1 MSEGIRIN
9 KYLSEIGYCSRR
21 QADKLIEQGRIMV
34 NSKEA
39 VMGYKVQKD
48 DVIHVDGEKIKQ
60 KKTKRIFIALNKP
73 KGVVCTTNAGVEE
86 NNIIDFI
93 KFRERIFPIGRLDK
107 TTTGL
112 ILLTNDGST
121 ANKILKTSYNNEK
134 EYLVRVNRPISE
146 DVLKKMSEGV
156 AIVGK
161 KTRKCKVE
169 QISQFIFKIVLTQGL
184 NRQIRRMSEYLG
196 YEVVALKRIRIINI
210 SLDVPLGRY
219 RDLTDAEILE
229 LNQLIE
235 PSSKTEEA
243 SLPKIETVK
252 RRTEFIKRDDPR
264 YKNPGDY

>member
-1 MSEGIRIN
+1 MSSEGTRIN

-21 QADKLIEQGRIMV
+21 QADKLIEQGRIMI

-60 KKTKRIFIALNKP
+60 KKSKRIFIALNKP

-112 ILLTNDGST
+112 ILLTNDGDT
-121 ANKILKTSYNNEK
+121 ANKILKTAYNNEK

-169 QISQFIFKIVLTQGL
+169 KLKSTEFKIILTQGL
-184 NRQIRRMSEYLG
+184 NRQIRRMCEYFDFR
-196 YEVVALKRIRIINI
+196 VVSLKRVRIMNI
-210 SLDVPLGRY
+210 KLDVKEGKY
-219 RDLTDAEILE
+219 RLLNDKEISELTNML
-229 LNQLIE
+229 
-235 PSSKTEEA
+235 K
-243 SLPKIETVK
+243 K
-252 RRTEFIKRDDPR
+252 
-264 YKNPGDY
+264 

>member
-1 MSEGIRIN
+1 MESQGIRIN

-21 QADKLIEQGRIMV
+21 QADKLIEQGRIMI

-60 KKTKRIFIALNKP
+60 KKSKRIFIALNKP

-112 ILLTNDGST
+112 ILLTNDGDT
-121 ANKILKTSYNNEK
+121 ANKILKTAYNNEK

-146 DVLKKMSEGV
+146 DILKKMSEGV
-156 AIVGK
+156 SILGK

-169 QISQFIFKIVLTQGL
+169 KLKSTEFKIILTQGL
-184 NRQIRRMSEYLG
+184 NRQIRRMCEYFDFRVLS
-196 YEVVALKRIRIINI
+196 LKRVRIMNI
-210 SLDVPLGRY
+210 KLDVKEGKY
-219 RDLTDAEILE
+219 RLLNDKEVFELTNML
-229 LNQLIE
+229 
-235 PSSKTEEA
+235 K
-243 SLPKIETVK
+243 K
-252 RRTEFIKRDDPR
+252 
-264 YKNPGDY
+264 

>member
-1 MSEGIRIN
+1 MSSEGTRIN

-21 QADKLIEQGRIMV
+21 EADKLIEQGRIMV

-48 DVIHVDGEKIKQ
+48 DIIHVDGEKIKH
-60 KKTKRIFIALNKP
+60 KKSKRIFIALNKP

-112 ILLTNDGST
+112 ILLTNDGNT
-121 ANKILKTSYNNEK
+121 ANKILKTAYNNEK

-146 DVLKKMSEGV
+146 VVLKKMSEGV
-156 AIVGK
+156 SILGK

-169 QISQFIFKIVLTQGL
+169 KLKSTEFKIILTQGL
-184 NRQIRRMSEYLG
+184 NRQIRRMCEYFDFR
-196 YEVVALKRIRIINI
+196 VVSLKRVRIMNI
-210 SLDVPLGRY
+210 KLDVKEGKY
-219 RDLTDAEILE
+219 RLLNDKEISELTNML
-229 LNQLIE
+229 
-235 PSSKTEEA
+235 K
-243 SLPKIETVK
+243 K
-252 RRTEFIKRDDPR
+252 
-264 YKNPGDY
+264 

>member
-1 MSEGIRIN
+1 MESQGIRIN

-21 QADKLIEQGRIMV
+21 QADKLIEQGRIMI

-60 KKTKRIFIALNKP
+60 KKSKRIFIALNKP

-112 ILLTNDGST
+112 ILLTNDGDT
-121 ANKILKTSYNNEK
+121 ANKILKTAYNNEK

-146 DVLKKMSEGV
+146 DILKKMSEGV

-169 QISQFIFKIVLTQGL
+169 KLKSTEFKIILTQGL
-184 NRQIRRMSEYLG
+184 NRQIRRMCEYFDFRVLS
-196 YEVVALKRIRIINI
+196 LKRVRIMNI
-210 SLDVPLGRY
+210 KLDVKEGKY
-219 RDLTDAEILE
+219 RLLNDKEIFELTNML
-229 LNQLIE
+229 
-235 PSSKTEEA
+235 K
-243 SLPKIETVK
+243 K
-252 RRTEFIKRDDPR
+252 
-264 YKNPGDY
+264 

>member
-1 MSEGIRIN
+1 MSSEGTRIN

-48 DVIHVDGEKIKQ
+48 DVIHIDGEKIKQ
-60 KKTKRIFIALNKP
+60 KKSKRIFIALNKP

-112 ILLTNDGST
+112 ILLTNDGNT
-121 ANKILKTSYNNEK
+121 ANKILKTAYNNEK

-146 DVLKKMSEGV
+146 NVLKKMSEGV
-156 AIVGK
+156 SILGK

-169 QISQFIFKIVLTQGL
+169 KLKSTEFKIILTQGL
-184 NRQIRRMSEYLG
+184 NRQIRRMCEYFDFR
-196 YEVVALKRIRIINI
+196 VVSLKRVRIMNI
-210 SLDVPLGRY
+210 KLDVKEGKY
-219 RDLTDAEILE
+219 RLLNDKEISELTNML
-229 LNQLIE
+229 
-235 PSSKTEEA
+235 K
-243 SLPKIETVK
+243 K
-252 RRTEFIKRDDPR
+252 
-264 YKNPGDY
+264 

>member
-1 MSEGIRIN
+1 MGSEGTRIN

-21 QADKLIEQGRIMV
+21 QADKLIEQGRVMV
-34 NSKEA
+34 NSKET
-39 VMGYKVQKD
+39 VMGYKIQKD
-48 DVIHVDGEKIKQ
+48 DTIHVDGEKIKQ
-60 KKTKRIFIALNKP
+60 TKRKRIFIALNKP

-93 KFRERIFPIGRLDK
+93 NFRERIFPIGRLDK

-146 DVLKKMSEGV
+146 DILKKMSEGV

-169 QISQFIFKIVLTQGL
+169 KLKSTEFKIILTQGL
-184 NRQIRRMSEYLG
+184 NRQIRRMCEYFDFR
-196 YEVVALKRIRIINI
+196 VVSLRRVRIMNI
-210 SLDVPLGRY
+210 KLDVKEGKY
-219 RDLTDAEILE
+219 RLLNDKEISELTNML
-229 LNQLIE
+229 
-235 PSSKTEEA
+235 K
-243 SLPKIETVK
+243 K
-252 RRTEFIKRDDPR
+252 
-264 YKNPGDY
+264 

>member
-1 MSEGIRIN
+1 MESKGIRIN

-60 KKTKRIFIALNKP
+60 KKRKRIFIALNKP

-112 ILLTNDGST
+112 ILLTNDGDT
-121 ANKILKTSYNNEK
+121 ANKILKTAYNNEK

-169 QISQFIFKIVLTQGL
+169 KLKSTEFKIILTQGL
-184 NRQIRRMSEYLG
+184 NRQIRRMCEYFDFR
-196 YEVVALKRIRIINI
+196 VVSLKRVRIMNI
-210 SLDVPLGRY
+210 KLDVKEGKY
-219 RDLTDAEILE
+219 RLLNDKEISELTNML
-229 LNQLIE
+229 
-235 PSSKTEEA
+235 K
-243 SLPKIETVK
+243 K
-252 RRTEFIKRDDPR
+252 
-264 YKNPGDY
+264 

>member
-1 MSEGIRIN
+1 MGSEGIRIN

-60 KKTKRIFIALNKP
+60 KKSKRIFIALNKP

-112 ILLTNDGST
+112 ILLTNDGDT
-121 ANKILKTSYNNEK
+121 ANKILKTAYNNEK

-169 QISQFIFKIVLTQGL
+169 KLKSTEFKIILTQGL
-184 NRQIRRMSEYLG
+184 NRQIRRMCEYFDFRVLS
-196 YEVVALKRIRIINI
+196 LKRVRIMNI
-210 SLDVPLGRY
+210 KLDVKEGKY
-219 RDLTDAEILE
+219 RLLNDKEISELTNML
-229 LNQLIE
+229 
-235 PSSKTEEA
+235 K
-243 SLPKIETVK
+243 K
-252 RRTEFIKRDDPR
+252 
-264 YKNPGDY
+264 